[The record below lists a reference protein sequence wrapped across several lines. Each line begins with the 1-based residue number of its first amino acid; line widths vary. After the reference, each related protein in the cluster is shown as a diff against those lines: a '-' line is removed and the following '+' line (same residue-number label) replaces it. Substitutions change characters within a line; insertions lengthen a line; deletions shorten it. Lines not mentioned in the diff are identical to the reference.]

1 MAAEPMFR
9 ATRPEMMSDSNLAS
23 CEGAASA
30 KIIVMR
36 NTIITAAR
44 QRIMLRISAN
54 SSARKLK
61 QRLLGENTS
70 RDIRAPEK
78 SFPGRRRFCLRFG
91 DGHREMC
98 VFQLDILLHLFAR
111 DLPA

>member
-1 MAAEPMFR
+1 MVLGLE
-9 ATRPEMMSDSNLAS
+9 LGS
-23 CEGAASA
+23 CAGAASA
-30 KIIVMR
+30 KMIVMR

-98 VFQLDILLHLFAR
+98 VFQLYILLDLFDR
-111 DLPA
+111 DLRAGHAPCLRRLH